1 MPAPMDA
8 GARVFFLRNRFLG
21 YFQIPMTSA
30 ADTLRKGHVVLLKP
44 RFYALREF
52 CRQTHLN
59 GNEFASL
66 FTVIEGVLVFGDNAA
81 TVLM

>member
-1 MPAPMDA
+1 
-8 GARVFFLRNRFLG
+8 
-21 YFQIPMTSA
+21 
-30 ADTLRKGHVVLLKP
+30 VLLKR
-44 RFYALREF
+44 RFYALLAF